1 MLSQGQVGSA
11 PLLRSRCQLSSLVR
25 SGAGRAMMFQVEA
38 QQEQRRGSDTWEWQ
52 VIWYCWVPG
61 RGEGIRLEGRGGQ
74 TPDCEGS
81 GGRQRASGLGRFWGR
96 ERHTAPGV
104 RLIKT
109 CRASRTVRSAII
121 KSIKM
126 SLTTL
131 TTVEF

>member
-1 MLSQGQVGSA
+1 
-11 PLLRSRCQLSSLVR
+11 
-25 SGAGRAMMFQVEA
+25 MMFQVEA

-61 RGEGIRLEGRGGQ
+61 KG
-74 TPDCEGS
+74 
-81 GGRQRASGLGRFWGR
+81 RASGWRGGVGRCQTVKVLEAIRGPVGWAGLGA
-96 ERHTAPGV
+96 ERGTPLLASV
-104 RLIKT
+104 NKDLSCIKN
-109 CRASRTVRSAII
+109 CEVSNN